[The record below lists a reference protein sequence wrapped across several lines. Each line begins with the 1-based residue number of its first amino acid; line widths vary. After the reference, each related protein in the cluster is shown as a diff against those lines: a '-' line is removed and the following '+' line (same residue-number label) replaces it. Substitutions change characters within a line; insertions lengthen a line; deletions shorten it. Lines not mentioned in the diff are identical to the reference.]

1 MSAEKRTPILGP
13 AGDVMAKY
21 SSRCGFRAKQ
31 HAALPVRATLVMAF
45 LASALLVSAPTASA
59 TADFV
64 GATNIGV
71 PGPPVQSS
79 CDTPWWVPKP
89 PDCPA

>member
-1 MSAEKRTPILGP
+1 MSTEKRSPGLGP

-21 SSRCGFRAKQ
+21 LSCCELKAERYRAS
-31 HAALPVRATLVMAF
+31 LVRAVLAMGLLV
-45 LASALLVSAPTASA
+45 SALLISAPTASA

-64 GATNIGV
+64 GAMNSAGV
-71 PGPPVQSS
+71 QDAPLSS

-89 PDCPA
+89 TGCPL